1 MWLEIAPFMSGS
13 EHSTITDEMLMLEHP
28 PPRLSACHRWL
39 EVDLCV
45 PHSTLGWTLIGGG
58 RSKTQHVFWYQV
70 SDADL
75 RADVD
80 PTRFFEERRKQ
91 WTGDTQGVGFLTGCS
106 LDEFVERRLHRSE
119 LSVRCIS
126 TIGLNNAL
134 RIGDPPRAAA
144 LSPGTINIL
153 LQVSH
158 PLSKC
163 ASLEAL
169 SLVAEAR
176 TLAVLDGRVPSSIG
190 NTIATGTGTDCI
202 VVASPLPSDDES
214 ELDYAGKHTELGYL
228 IGSCVYDA
236 VSHGVW
242 QSKSRQE
249 GQH

>member
-1 MWLEIAPFMSGS
+1 MAG
-13 EHSTITDEMLMLEHP
+13 EMLILEHR

-58 RSKTQHVFWYQV
+58 RSQARHVFWHQV

-75 RADVD
+75 LPEVD
-80 PTRFFEERRKQ
+80 ARLFFEERRKQ
-91 WTGDTQGVGFLTGCS
+91 WTADTEGVGFLTGCS
-106 LDEFVERRLHRSE
+106 LAEFVERRLE
-119 LSVRCIS
+119 GGGLSARCIA
-126 TIGLNNAL
+126 TIGLRNAL
-134 RIGDPPRAAA
+134 RIGDPPRATA
-144 LSPGTINIL
+144 LSLGTINIL
-153 LQVSH
+153 LQVSQ
-158 PLSKC
+158 PLSEC

-176 TLAVLDGRVPSSIG
+176 TSAVLDGKVPSSIG

-202 VVASPLPSDDES
+202 VVASPLPSVDDS
-214 ELDYAGKHTELGYL
+214 GLDYAGKHTELGHL

-242 QSKSRQE
+242 QSKSR
-249 GQH
+249 